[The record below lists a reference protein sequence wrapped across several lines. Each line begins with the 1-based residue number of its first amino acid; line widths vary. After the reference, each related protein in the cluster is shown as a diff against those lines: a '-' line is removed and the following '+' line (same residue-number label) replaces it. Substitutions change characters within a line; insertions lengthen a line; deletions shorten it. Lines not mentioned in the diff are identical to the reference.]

1 MKKFWKENKEDLSTL
16 FWACITFACMFASC
30 QVWMLLGD

>member
-1 MKKFWKENKEDLSTL
+1 MKKFWKENKEDLS
-16 FWACITFACMFASC
+16 TFACMFASC

>member
-1 MKKFWKENKEDLSTL
+1 MKKFWRENKEDLNTL
-16 FWACITFACMFASC
+16 FWTFVTFACMFVSC

>member
-1 MKKFWKENKEDLSTL
+1 MKNSGKENKEDLS
-16 FWACITFACMFASC
+16 TFACMFASC